1 MAKNTPKPT
10 PPPPLKAYGY
20 VRVSTEEQAQ
30 EGISLS
36 AQKEKIASFA
46 SLENLDLIEI
56 IADEG
61 LSGKDI
67 KRPGLQRLI
76 DLVRGQEA
84 EAVIVYKLDRLSRKT
99 RDLLFLIEETFE
111 KGKTR
116 FFSISEKVDT
126 ESALGMFFF
135 TLMGALAQMERQ
147 LIAERTKMALTHKKE
162 KGEYLGHVPYGFLLD
177 EEGKLV
183 KNEEEQK
190 TIQKMKRWKK
200 EGKSYRQIAHRLNEM
215 GLKTRKRGKIWFDSS
230 VWYILNPSSS
240 SS

>member
-10 PPPPLKAYGY
+10 PPSPLKAYGY
-20 VRVSTEEQAQ
+20 VRVSTEEQAL
-30 EGISLS
+30 EGISLD
-36 AQKEKIASFA
+36 AQKEKIKSFA
-46 SLENLDLIEI
+46 SLENLNLIEI

-61 LSGKDI
+61 LSGKDT

-76 DLVRGQEA
+76 ELVKGQEA

-162 KGEYLGHVPYGFLLD
+162 KGEYLGHVPYGFLL

-190 TIQKMKRWKK
+190 LIVKMKRWRK
-200 EGKSYRQIAHRLNEM
+200 EGKSYRKIAHRLNEM

-230 VWYILNPSSS
+230 VWYILNPSS
-240 SS
+240 